1 MAMGVW
7 RCRECG
13 VTVTAPSSRVLEKM
27 GWTVFPIPVEERGKP
42 SPVACPI
49 CKREHGPVAPG
60 RGRPHPEEMVRASR
74 SHG

>member
-49 CKREHGPVAPG
+49 CKRESTT
-60 RGRPHPEEMVRASR
+60 RPRRRVQVLERFRPPA
-74 SHG
+74 